1 MYFKIKCTLQNSRGL
16 NMDFAQNALR
26 FSILF
31 ISINPPQSK
40 HMTGILHE
48 LHHLQFGYSS
58 YNLAGALRKK
68 QAKVRKM
75 TKWWTS
81 HLQKIL
87 NLKIH
92 MGPENA

>member
-1 MYFKIKCTLQNSRGL
+1 
-16 NMDFAQNALR
+16 MDFAQNALR

-48 LHHLQFGYSS
+48 LHHLKFGYSS

-68 QAKVRKM
+68 
-75 TKWWTS
+75 T
-81 HLQKIL
+81 
-87 NLKIH
+87 
-92 MGPENA
+92 G